1 MKLFVGCYGTGVMF
15 SDMSKEEDGDYKHL
29 AFVSDLGGKIT
40 WYVKKNS
47 LPEDVIHDV
56 EYQSKVSRDAF
67 RRMIAKMPEDKAF
80 FFLLDEMPDIT
91 SYYVMYVL
99 EASKQAKIDY
109 MCSVLEGKPERKI
122 G

>member
-15 SDMSKEEDGDYKHL
+15 SDRSKEEDGDYKHL

-67 RRMIAKMPEDKAF
+67 RRMIEKK
-80 FFLLDEMPDIT
+80 
-91 SYYVMYVL
+91 
-99 EASKQAKIDY
+99 
-109 MCSVLEGKPERKI
+109 CRKI
-122 G
+122 KHFSSCWMRCQISHLTM